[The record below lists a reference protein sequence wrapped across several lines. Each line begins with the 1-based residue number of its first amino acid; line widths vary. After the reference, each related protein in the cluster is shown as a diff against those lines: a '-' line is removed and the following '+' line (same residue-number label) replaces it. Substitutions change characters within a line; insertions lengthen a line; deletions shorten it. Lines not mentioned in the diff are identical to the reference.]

1 MAILHYLGKFLP
13 QDSYPVLNSKEHN
26 RSIFQVFPL
35 VAHSLLTWAAVVFVF
50 TDYQVHNYSI

>member
-1 MAILHYLGKFLP
+1 MAIVHYLGKFLP
-13 QDSYPVLNSKEHN
+13 QDSYPVLHSKEHN

-50 TDYQVHNYSI
+50 TDYQV